1 MANRTEYLFSAC
13 LCSEN
18 TIFMPGSCA
27 ACLGSYSDCLTCGC
41 LVSRSKTCIL
51 RGHDAYPSLVGQRDD
66 VICMNQRSSYIVK
79 PLCVTGEKPVCIY
92 VSSECCCS
100 ERRAFPQKK
109 DVVSKAR
116 LAGCGLQI
124 CEGGVYAPKCC
135 TTDVKPIQSTA
146 FGGGVVPLHKVKI
159 NEEYILCAACCCMT
173 TIFIPESNADAGGCE
188 RLDRC
193 LFIETDIK
201 TCMAPET
208 PTDYAVIIDNV
219 YRSAC
224 IWPTTCFKG
233 MTRISFILHKY
244 AFPCD
249 DEVPF
254 SIACCGLVLIGESAK
269 FKSPAPFRP
278 SSAALRHEGWE
289 EESSSSQG
297 GEYTAPNPL
306 GTSFLSQQQ
315 EKVPVAVPVAVA
327 VTINGAPESTEMER

>member
-1 MANRTEYLFSAC
+1 MANRTEYLISAC

-18 TIFMPGSCA
+18 TIFMPESCA

-51 RGHDAYPSLVGQRDD
+51 KGLDAYPSLVGQRDD

-100 ERRAFPQKK
+100 ERRTFPQKK
-109 DVVSKAR
+109 EVVSKAR

-124 CEGGVYAPKCC
+124 CEGGEYAPKCC

-146 FGGGVVPLHKVKI
+146 FGGVGVPMHKVKI
-159 NEEYILCAACCCMT
+159 NEEYIICAACCCMT
-173 TIFIPESNADAGGCE
+173 TMFIPETDADAHGVE
-188 RLDRC
+188 DLTRC
-193 LFIETDIK
+193 LCCEEDCKID
-201 TCMAPET
+201 MAPET
-208 PTDYAVIIDNV
+208 PTDYAVYINNV
-219 YRSAC
+219 YQCAC
-224 IWPTTCFKG
+224 ISPTTCCKG
-233 MTRISFILHKY
+233 TRRVSCMMNKY

-254 SIACCGLVLIGESAK
+254 SIACCGLVLVGESAK

-278 SSAALRHEGWE
+278 SSAALVGGV
-289 EESSSSQG
+289 ESSSSK
-297 GEYTAPNPL
+297 GEYMPSNL
-306 GTSFLSQQQ
+306 GSSFMSQQHG
-315 EKVPVAVPVAVA
+315 VPVAVA
-327 VTINGAPESTEMER
+327 VPINGAPESTEMER